1 MNQTTK
7 LETEDVGRVA
17 LNAGLGST
25 GEYANLIER
34 MEAETGQR
42 WDSNNGDNAALAGIF
57 GACARALGQS
67 RHNPHDDVAAG
78 VLIRHQM
85 TPEYKR
91 KQQADELMAEL
102 LINGFSPDDLKAII
116 G

>member
-1 MNQTTK
+1 
-7 LETEDVGRVA
+7 
-17 LNAGLGST
+17 
-25 GEYANLIER
+25 

-42 WDSNNGDNAALAGIF
+42 WDSNNGDNAALAGVF

-67 RHNPHDDVAAG
+67 RHNPHDDVVAG
-78 VLIRHQM
+78 VLIRHKM

-102 LINGFSPDDLKAII
+102 LISGFSPDDLKAMI

>member
-1 MNQTTK
+1 MNTNE
-7 LETEDVGRVA
+7 LENSKGAGFPLSD
-17 LNAGLGST
+17 GLGST

-42 WDSNNGDNAALAGIF
+42 WDSNNGDNAALAGVF

-67 RHNPHDDVAAG
+67 RHNPHDDVVAG
-78 VLIRHQM
+78 VLIRHKM

-102 LINGFSPDDLKAII
+102 LISGFSPDDLNAMI